1 MARSTGDMLSPLGVL
16 FARELRI
23 DLSPINSLLGVAI
36 SLLGVGLGRAEL
48 PAESELGSGLLRAGN
63 SEGMGLLL
71 YSAFCGMT
79 GSVGIKGFSSEL
91 ELSFKMGANSVLDVS
106 ITRGGNSSK
115 SSSSASPCKQIEQDC
130 VTVFL

>member
-23 DLSPINSLLGVAI
+23 DLSPMNSLLGVAI

-63 SEGMGLLL
+63 SEGIGLIL

-79 GSVGIKGFSSEL
+79 GSVGVKGFSS

-115 SSSSASPCKQIEQDC
+115 SSSSASPCK
-130 VTVFL
+130 